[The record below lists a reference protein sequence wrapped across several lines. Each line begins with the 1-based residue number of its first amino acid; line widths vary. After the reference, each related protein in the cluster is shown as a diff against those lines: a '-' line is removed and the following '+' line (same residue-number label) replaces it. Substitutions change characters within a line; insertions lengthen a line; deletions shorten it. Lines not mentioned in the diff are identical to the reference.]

1 MDALT
6 AIFSRRSVRHYCKE
20 PVTAGTIEKLL
31 RAAMAAPSAC
41 DLRPWQFIV
50 INERRILDEI
60 PSFHNNAAMLPEA
73 PVAILVCGEPDVSR
87 SWQQDCSAA
96 TQNILLAA
104 HAMGLGA
111 VWLGI
116 YPRDKRVIPMRELLD
131 IPESVVQMAL
141 VALGYPAEQKTPRD
155 GFEADKVRFNRWGH
169 DQALGKSSS

>member
-6 AIFSRRSVRHYCKE
+6 AIFTRRSIRHYRKE
-20 PVTAGTIEKLL
+20 PLSSESIEKLL

-50 INERRILDEI
+50 VDERRILDEI

-73 PVAILVCGEPDVSR
+73 PVAILLCGEPDVSR

-96 TQNILLAA
+96 AQNILLAA

-116 YPRDKRVIPMRELLD
+116 YPRDKRVIPMRDLLG
-131 IPESVVQMAL
+131 IPESVVPMAL
-141 VALGYPAEQKTPRD
+141 IALGYPAEQKPPRAS
-155 GFEADKVRFNRWGH
+155 FEADKVRFNQWDNSREP
-169 DQALGKSSS
+169 